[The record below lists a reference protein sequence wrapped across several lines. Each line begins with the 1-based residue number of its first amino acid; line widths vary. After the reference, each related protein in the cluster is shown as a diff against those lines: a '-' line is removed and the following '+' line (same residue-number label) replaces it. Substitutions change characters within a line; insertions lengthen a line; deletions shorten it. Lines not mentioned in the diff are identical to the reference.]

1 MLILLVKR
9 ERRSISS
16 RNLPNYLYFEKKRRK
31 NILLQRND

>member
-16 RNLPNYLYFEKKRRK
+16 RNLPNDRICILRKKEER
-31 NILLQRND
+31 IF